1 MNIKKSLLTFLDCF
15 FASTISLEKRIFFII
30 IAGTIS
36 LITFVSF
43 STQDYFE
50 ELSDSQL
57 FSGIYAYANTDTL
70 NANYVPFK
78 TPLIVFG
85 PPSTYFSGS
94 GFNANSLPNEDTNY
108 RYYRSQYGLLGHSMA
123 LLVRALN
130 IKNVKIIKVVIYG
143 LAALLS
149 LAIFLGFLLFLFNQT
164 GNILPIILAGLIWGA
179 IRTDVSLWF
188 HYGLKIL
195 PTVVFAI
202 VFVKIA
208 SYKNYARWLI
218 LFATVMVLF
227 YISALVNYDY
237 LPIIITTL
245 LAIHCHSVN
254 EKEINYKV
262 WIGEGVLIGIAI
274 LTGLFLAV
282 KTHLQIIDLQE
293 LLYNSTKRSSVG
305 AVTQYDRGISYS
317 YVSLYLIPQLIIT
330 LIVPTLT
337 IIALLGR
344 KKSLVPLFSLYAAFS
359 GLVIWCL
366 IFPFV
371 IEHFW
376 HIQQAYFYGLPMLL
390 IIFNREDIR
399 IKLENYFTSI
409 FRIDS

>member
-1 MNIKKSLLTFLDCF
+1 MNMKKLLLTFLDCF
-15 FASTISLEKRIFFII
+15 FASKISLEKRIFFII

-43 STQDYFE
+43 STQDYFD
-50 ELSDSQL
+50 ELNESHI

-70 NANYVPFK
+70 DVNYVPFK
-78 TPLIVFG
+78 TPLIVFDA
-85 PPSTYFSGS
+85 PSTYFSGS
-94 GFNANSLPNEDTNY
+94 GFGVHSLPNEDSDY
-108 RYYRSQYGLLGHSMA
+108 QYYRSQYGLLSHSGA

-130 IKNVKIIKVVIYG
+130 IKNVKAIKVTIYG

-195 PTVVFAI
+195 PSVIFAI

-208 SYKNYARWLI
+208 SYKNYTRWLI
-218 LFATVMVLF
+218 LFITVTLLF
-227 YISALVNYDY
+227 YISALVNYDS

-254 EKEINYKV
+254 EKEIKYKL
-262 WIGEGVLIGIAI
+262 WIGEGILIGIAI
-274 LTGLFLAV
+274 LAGSLLAM

-293 LLYNSTKRSSVG
+293 LLYNSTKRSSAGVI
-305 AVTQYDRGISYS
+305 TKYDLGINYS
-317 YVSLYLIPQLIIT
+317 YVSLYLIPQLIMT
-330 LIVPTLT
+330 LIVPSFA

-344 KKSLVPLFSLYAAFS
+344 KKSLVPIFSLYAAFS

-366 IFPFV
+366 IFPFI
-371 IEHFW
+371 IELFW

-390 IIFNREDIR
+390 IIFNREDISSK
-399 IKLENYFTSI
+399 INIYLKKILAT
-409 FRIDS
+409 